1 MNEVLLQVAAASI
14 KFGVVHDAPILW
26 SPRGAPEEAKAIG
39 SVFCS
44 IKYKG
49 ELFGCM
55 GVHGLSLFD
64 CTRQAAFKAAF
75 RDLRF
80 PTVNKNHL
88 EYLQVQ
94 IHVIDTKELLVTPNQ
109 RRLGHTIVLRINGR
123 SEDTATLLPEYADP
137 HVEYS
142 QILAALRRKGNVS
155 PEAPDTVFSMIA
167 RATDSTE
174 YVALKD
180 IPPLTTETRE

>member
-26 SPRGAPEEAKAIG
+26 SPRGAPEETKAIG

-49 ELFGCM
+49 ELVGCM

-64 CTRQAAFKAAF
+64 CTRQAAFRAAF

-88 EYLQVQ
+88 EHLQIQ
-94 IHVIDTKELLVTPNQ
+94 LHVVDTQELLVTQEQ

-142 QILAALRRKGNVS
+142 QILAALRKKGNVA
-155 PEAPDTVFSMIA
+155 PEAPDAVIIMVA